1 MKIEYAKGLRRKEKD
16 VGGKKILGKKTAY
29 KELESITKVMFDSWW
44 SKNISRVFFEMLDVS
59 R

>member
-29 KELESITKVMFDSWW
+29 KELESITKVTFNSWW
-44 SKNISRVFFEMLDVS
+44 SKNISRVFCEMLAVF